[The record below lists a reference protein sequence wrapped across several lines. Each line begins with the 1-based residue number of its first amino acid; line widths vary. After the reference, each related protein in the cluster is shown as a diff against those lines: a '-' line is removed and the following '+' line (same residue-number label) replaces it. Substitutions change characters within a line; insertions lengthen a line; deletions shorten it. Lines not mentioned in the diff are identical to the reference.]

1 MEEQRLA
8 VLAIAVKD
16 REKAM
21 QVNEVLHTYGQYII
35 SRNGIPYQERGISI
49 ITVIMDAQQ
58 DIVST
63 LSGKLGKLNEVEVKT
78 SYLKI

>member
-1 MEEQRLA
+1 MEESRIA

-21 QVNEVLHTYGQYII
+21 QVNEILHNYGEHII
-35 SRNGIPYQERGISI
+35 SRNGIPYQEKGISI
-49 ITVIMDAQQ
+49 ITVIMDAPQ
-58 DIVST
+58 DEVNT
-63 LSGKLGKLNEVEVKT
+63 LSGKIGKLQEVEVKT